1 MIKSVIFFR
10 SEFIL
15 QVQPPLRSFL
25 PFQASNV
32 SCVGYQRESTQLRF
46 LKGVV
51 SYYTTTT
58 YIKVC
63 ALSILHWLHTYIT
76 GHWKLI
82 SSIPKNYQYYSSSSG
97 VLQLCGIKS
106 SAKFVVAKRA
116 MNYIKAYL
124 YNKKLIDFFLHLHIF
139 LYMHIFSHRKKPFKF
154 MRETSKNIINHLK
167 FLTTTIFIHI
177 QVRPSSYS

>member
-1 MIKSVIFFR
+1 MILTQIYTELLLLMDVVDDIRSFYKLYKYHNMIKSVIFFR

-82 SSIPKNYQYYSSSSG
+82 FSIQKKLL
-97 VLQLCGIKS
+97 VLQFIKRCITALWYKKFRKICGC
-106 SAKFVVAKRA
+106 
-116 MNYIKAYL
+116 
-124 YNKKLIDFFLHLHIF
+124 
-139 LYMHIFSHRKKPFKF
+139 
-154 MRETSKNIINHLK
+154 
-167 FLTTTIFIHI
+167 
-177 QVRPSSYS
+177 